1 VILGA
6 VLLWSAGIA
15 GMPAAAVAAA
25 AATPATATATPATPE
40 LYRLD
45 LGGNTNVWA
54 QDKPQSVGTSIVFHR
69 YPDGAL
75 MSIKASDVKRIS
87 ISKAQPTSKGLAPG
101 QQVDIGMTGPGAP
114 GKGGGSAAGARGQ
127 TAPPGPGER
136 KDGSALFNP
145 NRGYRPDWDSKQV
158 PGMNIGNPNSPND
171 YQEGR
176 TFAFPAAASPSIAPG
191 DLPRAK
197 VETGDPKSNQ

>member
-15 GMPAAAVAAA
+15 GMPAAAA
-25 AATPATATATPATPE
+25 AATPATATATPE

-54 QDKPQSVGTSIVFHR
+54 QDRPQSVGGSIVFHR

-75 MSIKASDVKRIS
+75 MSVKASDVKRVTV
-87 ISKAQPTSKGLAPG
+87 ARPQPTSRGLAPG
-101 QQVDIGMTGPGAP
+101 QQVDIGMTG
-114 GKGGGSAAGARGQ
+114 GGAAGRSAGPTTAARGAAQ
-127 TAPPGPGER
+127 PSPGER
-136 KDGSALFNP
+136 KDGTALFNP
-145 NRGYRPDWDSKQV
+145 DRAFRPDWDSRQV
-158 PGMNIGNPNSPND
+158 PGLNIGNPNSPND

-176 TFAFPAAASPSIAPG
+176 TFAFPSAASPPVPPG

-197 VETGDPKSNQ
+197 VETGDPRSNQ

>member
-1 VILGA
+1 M
-6 VLLWSAGIA
+6 LLWSAGIA
-15 GMPAAAVAAA
+15 GMPAAA
-25 AATPATATATPATPE
+25 TATAAATPE

-45 LGGNTNVWA
+45 LGGNTNIWA
-54 QDKPQSVGTSIVFHR
+54 QDRPQSVGGSIVFHR

-75 MSIKASDVKRIS
+75 MSVKASDVKRIS
-87 ISKAQPTSKGLAPG
+87 LAKPQPTRQGLAPG
-101 QQVDIGMTGPGAP
+101 QQIDIGMTGGGAASR
-114 GKGGGSAAGARGQ
+114 GGGATTAARGAAQ
-127 TAPPGPGER
+127 PNPGER

-145 NRGYRPDWDSKQV
+145 NRAFRPDWDSKQV

-176 TFAFPAAASPSIAPG
+176 TFAFPSAASPSIAPG

>member
-15 GMPAAAVAAA
+15 GMPAAAA
-25 AATPATATATPATPE
+25 AATPATAAPATAASE

-54 QDKPQSVGTSIVFHR
+54 QDRPQSVGGSIVFHR

-75 MSIKASDVKRIS
+75 MSVKASDVKRIS
-87 ISKAQPTSKGLAPG
+87 TSKAQPTSKGLAPG

-114 GKGGGSAAGARGQ
+114 GKGGGSATGAARGQ
-127 TAPPGPGER
+127 AAPPAPGER

-158 PGMNIGNPNSPND
+158 PGVNIGNPNSPND
-171 YQEGR
+171 YQE
-176 TFAFPAAASPSIAPG
+176 
-191 DLPRAK
+191 D
-197 VETGDPKSNQ
+197 Q